1 MLVEVYL
8 EQTGAYFQIAKS
20 VMETVF
26 DVVTF

>member
-8 EQTGAYFQIAKS
+8 EQTGAYFQIATS